1 MERVMIYL
9 YGGIIVCYLV
19 LLTVTVGERIAG
31 EKGKPEKFFSFQKA
45 AAWLLRK
52 ERQTKGRDPVRKR
65 KSESGARLLGQKMR
79 ALEPGGHTQ
88 SQVAA
93 FQINRC
99 AAMLRIGFGGTLM
112 CMVIWVLGQTRQT
125 IDGGSIPRN
134 AYGQGEIEVTLK
146 AKVEGE
152 ESEEVIPYVVE
163 ERSYTQK
170 ELDALYQEALQC
182 LAGEMKGE
190 NTDLENVRTDLN
202 LPSSLEGYPFRI
214 TWESESYE
222 RVNVDGSVQNEE
234 LQEDEVVMLTA
245 GFRYQEWARD
255 HQIYVRVRPALYTE
269 QELLHRKLEELL
281 RAQDEKS
288 RTSVRM
294 DLPANMDQR
303 AIVWGEMQEDSS
315 APFLLLVILV
325 AGIVY
330 WSKEKELDQRLEK
343 RRLELQLDYPEIVN
357 KLTLYMGA
365 GMTIRNAFL
374 KLGEDYKKKG
384 TGKRRY
390 LYEEILQTCYEL
402 QSGKSE
408 AEAYDSFGRRC
419 QLQSYIR
426 LSTLLV
432 QNIRKGSNDLMEVL
446 RREVV
451 DAFADRK
458 KTARKLGEE
467 AGTKLLIPMMLML
480 CIVMVIIMIPAY
492 FSFAM

>member
-1 MERVMIYL
+1 M
-9 YGGIIVCYLV
+9 
-19 LLTVTVGERIAG
+19 
-31 EKGKPEKFFSFQKA
+31 
-45 AAWLLRK
+45 
-52 ERQTKGRDPVRKR
+52 
-65 KSESGARLLGQKMR
+65 
-79 ALEPGGHTQ
+79 
-88 SQVAA
+88 
-93 FQINRC
+93 
-99 AAMLRIGFGGTLM
+99 
-112 CMVIWVLGQTRQT
+112 
-125 IDGGSIPRN
+125 
-134 AYGQGEIEVTLK
+134 
-146 AKVEGE
+146 
-152 ESEEVIPYVVE
+152 
-163 ERSYTQK
+163 
-170 ELDALYQEALQC
+170 
-182 LAGEMKGE
+182 
-190 NTDLENVRTDLN
+190 
-202 LPSSLEGYPFRI
+202 
-214 TWESESYE
+214 
-222 RVNVDGSVQNEE
+222 NE
-234 LQEDEVVMLTA
+234 T
-245 GFRYQEWARD
+245 
-255 HQIYVRVRPALYTE
+255 
-269 QELLHRKLEELL
+269 
-281 RAQDEKS
+281 
-288 RTSVRM
+288 
-294 DLPANMDQR
+294 
-303 AIVWGEMQEDSS
+303 
-315 APFLLLVILV
+315 
-325 AGIVY
+325 
-330 WSKEKELDQRLEK
+330 
-343 RRLELQLDYPEIVN
+343 EIVN